1 MISNFSLKQHFQFS
15 LWSEVPGWV
24 ISTPSRLKRGGGG
37 GVLRLRSAV
46 TIALRLG
53 GVEALWNPARL
64 LHEGSLRRVT
74 RRWLPAE
81 VKNKSL
87 PSSASTLLSSPQ
99 HLHLPLRSFTPSPSL
114 FTHRCRFLFHRLDLL
129 SIFLSNCIVSSSDLR
144 RLCFHIFSL
153 LFSHFYFSSFPLST
167 FFFIAASIH
176 LRWILFFNLSVAPSV
191 AVWPSYPPPPC
202 SRLSLLKPCSLL
214 FFMSL
219 PIQSYIYSILFPL
232 LFFFLLFCAS
242 LVPAFPVSH
251 PRSYV
256 STVLQNQ
263 DDVARGHVTKT
274 QVKVEGVSFQKVY
287 KRSSTTTIN
296 TTIFFCCIYIYKAFL
311 FTSWWLFH

>member
-1 MISNFSLKQHFQFS
+1 MN
-15 LWSEVPGWV
+15 
-24 ISTPSRLKRGGGG
+24 
-37 GVLRLRSAV
+37 
-46 TIALRLG
+46 
-53 GVEALWNPARL
+53 
-64 LHEGSLRRVT
+64 

-99 HLHLPLRSFTPSPSL
+99 HLHLLLRSFTPSPSL

-167 FFFIAASIH
+167 FFFYSSINSPP
-176 LRWILFFNLSVAPSV
+176 LNFILQSVCRTFRGCLTLVSPSSLQPSLSFKAL
-191 AVWPSYPPPPC
+191 
-202 SRLSLLKPCSLL
+202 LSA

-256 STVLQNQ
+256 LTVLQNK

-274 QVKVEGVSFQKVY
+274 QVKVEGVSFHKVY
-287 KRSSTTTIN
+287 ERSSTTTIN

>member
-46 TIALRLG
+46 TIAPRLG

-64 LHEGSLRRVT
+64 LHEGSLRRVN

-99 HLHLPLRSFTPSPSL
+99 HLHLLLRSFTPSPSL
-114 FTHRCRFLFHRLDLL
+114 FTHRYRFLFHRLDLL

-153 LFSHFYFSSFPLST
+153 LSSHFYFSSFPLST

-214 FFMSL
+214 FLCHYLFSH
-219 PIQSYIYSILFPL
+219 ISILFCS
-232 LFFFLLFCAS
+232 LFCFFS
-242 LVPAFPVSH
+242 SSFVLHSSQRFQFLIPVL
-251 PRSYV
+251 
-256 STVLQNQ
+256 T
-263 DDVARGHVTKT
+263 
-274 QVKVEGVSFQKVY
+274 F
-287 KRSSTTTIN
+287 
-296 TTIFFCCIYIYKAFL
+296 
-311 FTSWWLFH
+311 WLFCRIRTMSLEDT

>member
-37 GVLRLRSAV
+37 GGVLRLRSAV

-64 LHEGSLRRVT
+64 QHEGSLRRVN

-99 HLHLPLRSFTPSPSL
+99 HLHLLLRSFTPSPSL
-114 FTHRCRFLFHRLDLL
+114 FTHRYRFLFHRLDLL

-167 FFFIAASIH
+167 FFFYSSINSPP
-176 LRWILFFNLSVAPSV
+176 LNFILQSVCRTFRGCLTLVSPSSLQPSLSFKALLSAFFYVTTYSVIYLFYSVPSFV
-191 AVWPSYPPPPC
+191 LHSSQRFQFLIPVLTFW
-202 SRLSLLKPCSLL
+202 L
-214 FFMSL
+214 FCRIRTMSL
-219 PIQSYIYSILFPL
+219 ED
-232 LFFFLLFCAS
+232 
-242 LVPAFPVSH
+242 
-251 PRSYV
+251 
-256 STVLQNQ
+256 T
-263 DDVARGHVTKT
+263 
-274 QVKVEGVSFQKVY
+274 
-287 KRSSTTTIN
+287 
-296 TTIFFCCIYIYKAFL
+296 
-311 FTSWWLFH
+311 

>member
-37 GVLRLRSAV
+37 VLRLRSAV
-46 TIALRLG
+46 TIAPRLG

-64 LHEGSLRRVT
+64 LHEGSLRRVN

-99 HLHLPLRSFTPSPSL
+99 HLHLLLRSFTPSPSL

-167 FFFIAASIH
+167 FFFYSSINSPP
-176 LRWILFFNLSVAPSV
+176 LNFILQSVCRTFRGCLTLVSPSSLQPSLSFKAL
-191 AVWPSYPPPPC
+191 
-202 SRLSLLKPCSLL
+202 LSAF

-256 STVLQNQ
+256 LTVLQNQ

-296 TTIFFCCIYIYKAFL
+296 TTIFFCCIYI
-311 FTSWWLFH
+311 

>member
-64 LHEGSLRRVT
+64 LHEGSLRRVN

-99 HLHLPLRSFTPSPSL
+99 HLHLLLRSFTPSPSL

-144 RLCFHIFSL
+144 RRCFHIFSL

-167 FFFIAASIH
+167 FFYSSINSPPLNFILQSVCRTFRGCLTLVSPSSLQPSLSFKALLSAFFYVTTYSVIY
-176 LRWILFFNLSVAPSV
+176 LFYSVPSFV
-191 AVWPSYPPPPC
+191 LHSSQRFQFLIPVLTFW
-202 SRLSLLKPCSLL
+202 L
-214 FFMSL
+214 FCRIRTMSL
-219 PIQSYIYSILFPL
+219 ED
-232 LFFFLLFCAS
+232 
-242 LVPAFPVSH
+242 
-251 PRSYV
+251 
-256 STVLQNQ
+256 T
-263 DDVARGHVTKT
+263 
-274 QVKVEGVSFQKVY
+274 
-287 KRSSTTTIN
+287 
-296 TTIFFCCIYIYKAFL
+296 
-311 FTSWWLFH
+311 

>member
-24 ISTPSRLKRGGGG
+24 ISTPSRLKRGGSG

-46 TIALRLG
+46 TIAPRLG

-64 LHEGSLRRVT
+64 LHEGSLRRVN

-99 HLHLPLRSFTPSPSL
+99 HLHLLLRSFTPSPSL
-114 FTHRCRFLFHRLDLL
+114 FTHRYRFLFHRLDLL

-167 FFFIAASIH
+167 FFYSSINSPPLNFILQSVCRTFRGCLTLVSPSSLQPSLSFKALLSAFFYVTTYSVIY
-176 LRWILFFNLSVAPSV
+176 LFYSVPSFV
-191 AVWPSYPPPPC
+191 LHSSQRFQFLIPVLTFW
-202 SRLSLLKPCSLL
+202 L
-214 FFMSL
+214 FCRIRTMSL
-219 PIQSYIYSILFPL
+219 ED
-232 LFFFLLFCAS
+232 
-242 LVPAFPVSH
+242 
-251 PRSYV
+251 
-256 STVLQNQ
+256 T
-263 DDVARGHVTKT
+263 
-274 QVKVEGVSFQKVY
+274 
-287 KRSSTTTIN
+287 
-296 TTIFFCCIYIYKAFL
+296 
-311 FTSWWLFH
+311 

>member
-24 ISTPSRLKRGGGG
+24 ISTPSRLKRG

-64 LHEGSLRRVT
+64 LHEGSLRRVN

-99 HLHLPLRSFTPSPSL
+99 HLHLLLRSFTPSPSL

-214 FFMSL
+214 FFYVPTYSVIYLFYSVPSFVLHSSQRFQFLIPVLTFWLFCRIRTMSL
-219 PIQSYIYSILFPL
+219 ED
-232 LFFFLLFCAS
+232 
-242 LVPAFPVSH
+242 
-251 PRSYV
+251 
-256 STVLQNQ
+256 T
-263 DDVARGHVTKT
+263 
-274 QVKVEGVSFQKVY
+274 
-287 KRSSTTTIN
+287 
-296 TTIFFCCIYIYKAFL
+296 
-311 FTSWWLFH
+311 

>member
-46 TIALRLG
+46 TIAPRLG

-64 LHEGSLRRVT
+64 LHEGSLRRVN

-99 HLHLPLRSFTPSPSL
+99 HLHLLLRSFTPSPSL

-167 FFFIAASIH
+167 FFFYSSINSPP
-176 LRWILFFNLSVAPSV
+176 LNFILQSVCRTFRGCLTLVSPSSLQPSLSFKALLSAFFYVTTHSVIYLFYSVPSSVFFPPLLCFTRPSV
-191 AVWPSYPPPPC
+191 SSFSSPFLRFDC
-202 SRLSLLKPCSLL
+202 S
-214 FFMSL
+214 
-219 PIQSYIYSILFPL
+219 
-232 LFFFLLFCAS
+232 A
-242 LVPAFPVSH
+242 
-251 PRSYV
+251 
-256 STVLQNQ
+256 
-263 DDVARGHVTKT
+263 
-274 QVKVEGVSFQKVY
+274 E
-287 KRSSTTTIN
+287 
-296 TTIFFCCIYIYKAFL
+296 
-311 FTSWWLFH
+311 